1 MDLEHKNQ
9 KDQKDQKQP
18 NNQNQLS
25 QSRQIR
31 NKIYSMD
38 ETTCLESLL
47 KEATLSPDS
56 IQRIQTRARDL
67 VYKVRQNRLEKSGL
81 DAFLQ
86 TYDLSSEEGVA
97 LMCLAEA
104 LLRIPDADTRDRL
117 IKDKI
122 STRDWEQHLGKSHSW
137 FVNAATWGLML
148 TGRVLNPEKNNTQQ
162 WLSTLLGLT
171 NRVGEPIIRRAV
183 VEAMKILGRQFVMGE
198 TIESALER
206 AVPMEEKGYR
216 YSYDMLGEAAK
227 TATDAAHYFKAYKN
241 AIQAIAAVNTGDG
254 PIDSPGIS
262 VKLSALHP
270 RYEWVKRQRSINELL
285 PKLKEL
291 CLAAK
296 TANIGLTIDAEEADR
311 LELSLMLIEALVTD
325 PELSSWQG
333 FGAAVQAY
341 QKRSFAVI
349 EYLINLAKTQQ
360 KRLMIRLVKGAYWD
374 SEIKW
379 SQEKGYQNYP
389 VFTRKSSTDVS
400 YLACAKKL
408 FEGRE
413 FIYPQFAT
421 HNAYTLAAVLEMA
434 DNLNHYRDF
443 EFQCLHGMGD
453 SLYDNIV
460 GDEHLNIPCRVYAP
474 VGGHEHL
481 LAYLVR
487 RLLENGANTS
497 FVNRILD
504 EQTSMDELI
513 KDPVQ
518 KTKNLLEANQTP
530 HPAIPRPPFIYGKNR
545 PNSIGINLSNDSET
559 IQLFAEISSQMPSI
573 LQKME
578 SGITKIDS
586 KQMDPLLNKAV
597 RAAKEWE
604 KKPLNVRS
612 QVLNKMAMLLE
623 EHKSL
628 FIALLVREGGKTVQ
642 DALSEVREAIDFCW
656 YYSERINEDFQILQL
671 PGPTGEHNQMT
682 LRGRGVIACISP
694 WNFPLAIFLGQVT
707 AALAS
712 GNAVIAKPASQ
723 TPLIA
728 YYAIELLHQTGIPTD
743 LVQLWI
749 GKGSE
754 IGNVLADDKRIAGI
768 MFTGS
773 TETARGINQRLANRA
788 APSPIVPFIAE
799 TGGQNAMIV
808 DSSAL
813 PEQVVTDVI
822 TSSFNSAG
830 QRCSALRVLFLQ
842 SDVAEQMLTM
852 LKGAMAELKFG
863 DPLDLSVDI
872 GPVIDQNAHDTLMQ
886 HVEKMKTS
894 GTLLYECALPEK
906 DQLPTLPRGVFFAP
920 RLYEI
925 KDLSILTTEVFGPI
939 LHVIRY
945 EAEDLDKVID
955 AINNTGYGLTLGI
968 HSRINETVEYI
979 HERAHVGNTY
989 VNRNMIGAVVGV
1001 QPFGGEGLSGTG
1013 PKAGGPH
1020 ILQRLVHERTL
1031 SVNIA
1036 ATGGNVTLMSLQE

>member
-1 MDLEHKNQ
+1 MDFEKQRQ
-9 KDQKDQKQP
+9 K
-18 NNQNQLS
+18 
-25 QSRQIR
+25 R
-31 NKIYSMD
+31 NTIYRMD
-38 ETTCLESLL
+38 ETACIEGLL
-47 KEATLSPDS
+47 KEAVLPKEA
-56 IQRIQTRARDL
+56 ILRIQAIACDL
-67 VYKVRQNRLEKSGL
+67 VDKVRQHRLEKSGL
-81 DAFLQ
+81 DAFLHA
-86 TYDLSSEEGVA
+86 YDLSSEEGIA

-122 STRDWEQHLGKSHSW
+122 STKDWEQHLGKSHSW

-148 TGRVLNPEKNNTQQ
+148 TGKVLSTDKTSTQQ
-162 WLSTLLGLT
+162 WLSTLKQLT

-198 TIESALER
+198 TIDSALER
-206 AVPMEEKGYR
+206 AKPQEQKGYR

-227 TATDAAHYFKAYKN
+227 TAKDAEIYFEAYMN
-241 AIQAIAAVNTGDG
+241 AIQAISKASNGLG
-254 PIDSPGIS
+254 PIQGPGIS

-270 RYEWVKRQRSINELL
+270 RYEWVKRERMQVELL
-285 PKLKEL
+285 PKLKSL
-291 CLAAK
+291 CLAAYA
-296 TANIGLTIDAEEADR
+296 ANIGLTIDAEEADR
-311 LELSLMLIEALVTD
+311 LELSLMLIETLVQD
-325 PELSSWQG
+325 PELAEWQG
-333 FGAAVQAY
+333 FGIAVQAY
-341 QKRSFAVI
+341 QKRAFAVI
-349 EYLINLAKTQQ
+349 ESLIELAKNAR

-379 SQEKGYQNYP
+379 SQEKGYKDYP

-400 YLACAKKL
+400 YLACVKKL
-408 FEGRE
+408 LEGRE

-434 DNLNHYRDF
+434 GDYRDF

-460 GDEHLNIPCRVYAP
+460 GEEQLNMPCRIYAP

-504 EQTSMDELI
+504 EQTPIEELVR
-513 KDPVQ
+513 DPVE
-518 KTKNLLEANQTP
+518 KTQELTEVP
-530 HPAIPRPPFIYGKNR
+530 HPQIPRPPFIYGKER
-545 PNSIGINLSNDSET
+545 PNSIGIDLSNDSDT
-559 IQLFAEISSQMPSI
+559 SVLLAEIDAI
-573 LQKME
+573 LPNLLEKMKK
-578 SGITKIDS
+578 GI
-586 KQMDPLLNKAV
+586 NKTNPKDIEQILENAAI
-597 RAAKEWE
+597 AAKKWE
-604 KKPLNVRS
+604 SLPLETRC
-612 QVLNKMAMLLE
+612 QCLEKMAELLE
-623 EHKSL
+623 SQKPL
-628 FIALLVREGGKTVQ
+628 FIALLVKEGGKAVQ
-642 DALSEVREAIDFCW
+642 DAISEVREAIDYCW
-656 YYSERINEDFQILQL
+656 YYSARVREDFQVLNL

-707 AALAS
+707 AGIAS

-723 TPLIA
+723 TPFIA
-728 YYAIELLHQTGIPTD
+728 YHAIELLHKAGAPEG
-743 LVQLWI
+743 LVQLLI
-749 GKGSE
+749 GSGAD
-754 IGNVLADDKRIAGI
+754 IGNILSDDKRISGI

-773 TETARGINQRLANRA
+773 TETARGINQRIA
-788 APSPIVPFIAE
+788 ARPGQIIPFIAE

-822 TSSFNSAG
+822 ASAFNSAG

-842 SDVAEQMLTM
+842 EDVADNM
-852 LKGAMAELKFG
+852 LKMLIGAMQELKFG
-863 DPLDLSVDI
+863 DPLELSVDI
-872 GPVIDQNAHDTLMQ
+872 GPVIDQKAHDTLMQ
-886 HVEKMKTS
+886 HVERMTTT
-894 GTLLYECALPEK
+894 GRLLYECRLPEPNS
-906 DQLPTLPRGVFFAP
+906 LPTLPRGVFFAP

-925 KDLSILTTEVFGPI
+925 KDLSILTQEVFGPI

-945 EAEDLDKVID
+945 KAADLDKVID
-955 AINNTGYGLTLGI
+955 AINNAGYGLTLGI

-979 HERAHVGNTY
+979 HARAHVGNTY

-1020 ILQRLVHERTL
+1020 ILFRLVHERTL

-1036 ATGGNVTLMSLQE
+1036 AAGGNVTLMSLRE